1 VKERKASD
9 KGRDHELSED
19 DLVHLMRKGDE
30 QAFLVLYRRHQGP
43 VFRFALHMSGSR
55 QIAEEVTQEV
65 FLGLLSARGR
75 YDAERGSLQA
85 YLIGVARNY
94 VRGHQRRES
103 VLAPFDADY
112 LAEESP
118 DRADL
123 LALRKALLTIQ
134 PKYREVIVLC
144 DLEELSYE
152 EAARHLGCALGT
164 VRSRLH
170 RARAVL
176 LRKMQGRRESCP
188 A

>member
-1 VKERKASD
+1 VKELKASD
-9 KGRDHELSED
+9 KGREHQLSED
-19 DLVHLMRKGDE
+19 DLLHLMRKGDE

-43 VFRFALHMSGSR
+43 IFRFALHMSGSR

-65 FLGLLSARGR
+65 FLGLLSTRGR

-85 YLIGVARNY
+85 YLIGVARNC
-94 VRGHQRRES
+94 VRGQQRRDR
-103 VLAPFDADY
+103 VLAPFDSSY
-112 LAEESP
+112 LAEETS

-123 LALRKALLTIQ
+123 LALRKAILTLQ

>member
-1 VKERKASD
+1 VKEQKASD
-9 KGRDHELSED
+9 QGREHELSED

-43 VFRFALHMSGSR
+43 VFRFALHMSGSP

-75 YDAERGSLQA
+75 YDAERGSLQG

-94 VRGHQRRES
+94 VRRHQRRQS
-103 VLAPFDADY
+103 VFAPFDADY
-112 LAEESP
+112 LAEELS

-176 LRKMQGRRESCP
+176 HRKMQGRRESCP